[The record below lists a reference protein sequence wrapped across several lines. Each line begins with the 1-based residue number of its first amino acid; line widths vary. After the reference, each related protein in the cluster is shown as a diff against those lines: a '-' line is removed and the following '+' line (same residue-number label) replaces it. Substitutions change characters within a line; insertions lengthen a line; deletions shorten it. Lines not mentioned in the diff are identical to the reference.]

1 MKNINLMKIAK
12 EVFPLNRSLTGS
24 GTLKTLK
31 FFKKINNQISI
42 KSVKSGQKVFDWKIP
57 NEWNVNSAY
66 FEDEKKNR
74 YCDFKKNNL
83 NLLGYSVKKKGVFSY
98 NELIK
103 KIHFI
108 KNKPNAI
115 PYVTSYYKKD
125 WGFCLS
131 YRDFKK
137 INKKHKFFVNIDTK
151 LKKGL
156 MHYGE
161 LTIKGKSKKQILIV
175 SYICHP
181 SMANNELS
189 GPLVALK
196 LSKILKK
203 SKYTIKIIFIPETI
217 GAIYYI
223 EKNLNE
229 LKRNL
234 IAGINLS
241 CVGDNK
247 NFSFI
252 SSVNEN
258 TYSDLI
264 IKRVLKNQK
273 FKKFNFEKRGSN
285 ERQFG
290 CQNLNLPF
298 ITLCRSRFGDYKEY
312 HTSLDNLNII
322 SNKSLNGSVKIVK
335 KFVEEIQ
342 KNQIFTKN
350 IFCEPFL
357 FKYNLVNNVS
367 KFEKA
372 KNRDVKNICAF
383 TNKNIDTKEL
393 KNKFKIND
401 TKLKKIIKELSK
413 KKIIKE
419 FI

>member
-57 NEWNVNSAY
+57 NEWNVNFAY
-66 FEDEKKNR
+66 FEDEKKKR

-83 NLLGYSVKKKGVFSY
+83 HLIGYSVKKKGRFSY

-108 KNKPNAI
+108 KNKPNSI

-137 INKKHKFFVNIDTK
+137 LNKKQKFFVNIDTK
-151 LKKGL
+151 LKEGL

-161 LTIKGKSKKQILIV
+161 VTIKGKSKKQILIV
-175 SYICHP
+175 SYVCHP

-196 LSKILKK
+196 LSKMLKK
-203 SKYTIKIIFIPETI
+203 SKYTVKIIFIPETI

-223 EKNLNE
+223 KKNLSE

-247 NFSFI
+247 NFSYI

-273 FKKFNFEKRGSN
+273 FKKFSFEKRGSN

-298 ITLCRSRFGDYKEY
+298 VTLCRSRFGDYKEY

-322 SNKSLNGSVKIVK
+322 SNKSLNGTVKILK

-342 KNQIFTKN
+342 KNQIFIKD

-357 FKYNLVNNVS
+357 FKYNLINNIS
-367 KFEKA
+367 KFEKG
-372 KNRDVKNICAF
+372 KNRDIKNICAF

-393 KNKFKIND
+393 KNKFKINKK
-401 TKLKKIIKELSK
+401 KLKRMIKELSR

>member
-31 FFKKINNQISI
+31 IFKKINNQIII
-42 KSVKSGQKVFDWKIP
+42 KNVKSGKRVFDWKIP

-83 NLLGYSVKKKGVFSY
+83 HLLGYSVKKKGVFSY

-103 KIHFI
+103 KIYFV

-137 INKKHKFFVNIDTK
+137 LNKKHKFFVNIDTK

-175 SYICHP
+175 SYVCHP

-223 EKNLNE
+223 KKNLSE
-229 LKRNL
+229 LKKNL

-247 NFSFI
+247 NFSYI

-273 FKKFNFEKRGSN
+273 FKKFSFEKRGSN

-298 ITLCRSRFGDYKEY
+298 VTLCRSRFGDYKEY
-312 HTSLDNLNII
+312 HTSFDNLSGI
-322 SNKSLNGSVKIVK
+322 SNKSLNGTVKILK

-342 KNQIFTKN
+342 KNQIFVKD

-357 FKYNLVNNVS
+357 FKYNLINNIS
-367 KFEKA
+367 KFEKF
-372 KNRDVKNICAF
+372 KNRDIKNICAF

-393 KNKFKIND
+393 KNKFKINKI
-401 TKLKKIIKELSK
+401 KLNKMIKELSRKKIIKEL
-413 KKIIKE
+413 I
-419 FI
+419 

>member
-66 FEDEKKNR
+66 FEDEKKKR

-83 NLLGYSVKKKGVFSY
+83 HLIGYSVKKKGRFSY

-108 KNKPNAI
+108 KNKPNSI

-137 INKKHKFFVNIDTK
+137 LNKKQKFFVNIDTK
-151 LKKGL
+151 LKEGL

-161 LTIKGKSKKQILIV
+161 VTIKGKSKKQILIV
-175 SYICHP
+175 SYVCHP

-196 LSKILKK
+196 LSKMLKK
-203 SKYTIKIIFIPETI
+203 SKYTVKIIFIPETI

-223 EKNLNE
+223 KKNLSE

-247 NFSFI
+247 NFSYI

-273 FKKFNFEKRGSN
+273 FKKFSFEKRGSN

-298 ITLCRSRFGDYKEY
+298 VTLCRSRFGDYKEY

-322 SNKSLNGSVKIVK
+322 SNKSLNGTVKILK

-342 KNQIFTKN
+342 KNQIFIKD

-357 FKYNLVNNVS
+357 FKYNLINNIS
-367 KFEKA
+367 KFEKG
-372 KNRDVKNICAF
+372 KNRDIKNICAF

-393 KNKFKIND
+393 KNKFKINKK
-401 TKLKKIIKELSK
+401 KLKRMIKELSR

>member
-83 NLLGYSVKKKGVFSY
+83 HLLGYSVKKKVKLSY

-108 KNKPNAI
+108 KNKPNSI

-131 YRDFKK
+131 YKDFKK
-137 INKKHKFFVNIDTK
+137 LNKKHKFFVNIDTK

-175 SYICHP
+175 SYVCHP

-223 EKNLNE
+223 KKNLNE
-229 LKRNL
+229 LKKNL

-264 IKRVLKNQK
+264 IKRVLENQK
-273 FKKFNFEKRGSN
+273 FKKFSFEKRGSN

-298 ITLCRSRFGDYKEY
+298 VTLCRSRFGDYKEY

-335 KFVEEIQ
+335 KFVDEIQ
-342 KNQIFTKN
+342 RNQIFIKD
-350 IFCEPFL
+350 ILCEPFL
-357 FKYNLVNNVS
+357 FKYNLINNVS

-372 KNRDVKNICAF
+372 KNRDIKNICAF

-393 KNKFKIND
+393 KNKFKIKD
-401 TKLKKIIKELSK
+401 AKLKKIIKELSR

>member
-31 FFKKINNQISI
+31 IFKKINNQIMI
-42 KSVKSGQKVFDWKIP
+42 KNVKSGQRVFDWKIP

-83 NLLGYSVKKKGVFSY
+83 HLLGYSVKKKGVFSY

-103 KIHFI
+103 KIHFV

-115 PYVTSYYKKD
+115 PYVTSYFKKD

-137 INKKHKFFVNIDTK
+137 LNKKHKFFVNIDTK

-175 SYICHP
+175 SYVCHP

-223 EKNLNE
+223 KKNLSE
-229 LKRNL
+229 LKKNL

-247 NFSFI
+247 NFSYI

-273 FKKFNFEKRGSN
+273 FKKFSFEKRGSN

-298 ITLCRSRFGDYKEY
+298 VTLCRSRFGDYKEY
-312 HTSLDNLNII
+312 HTSFDNLSVI
-322 SNKSLNGSVKIVK
+322 SNKSLNGTVKILK

-342 KNQIFTKN
+342 KNQIFVKD

-357 FKYNLVNNVS
+357 FKYNLINNIS
-367 KFEKA
+367 KFEKF
-372 KNRDVKNICAF
+372 KNRDIKNICAF

-393 KNKFKIND
+393 KNKFKINKI
-401 TKLKKIIKELSK
+401 KLNKMIKELSRKKIIKEL
-413 KKIIKE
+413 I
-419 FI
+419 

>member
-24 GTLKTLK
+24 GTIKTLK
-31 FFKKINNQISI
+31 FFKKINNQIMI
-42 KSVKSGQKVFDWKIP
+42 KNVKSGQRVFDWKIP

-83 NLLGYSVKKKGVFSY
+83 HLLGYSVKKKGVFSY

-137 INKKHKFFVNIDTK
+137 LNKKQKFFVNIDTK

-175 SYICHP
+175 SYVCHP

-223 EKNLNE
+223 KKNLSE
-229 LKRNL
+229 LKKNL

-247 NFSFI
+247 NFSYI

-273 FKKFNFEKRGSN
+273 FKKFSFEKRGSN

-298 ITLCRSRFGDYKEY
+298 VTLCRSRFGDYKEY
-312 HTSLDNLNII
+312 HTSFDNLSII
-322 SNKSLNGSVKIVK
+322 SNKSLNGTVKILK

-342 KNQIFTKN
+342 KNQIFVKD

-357 FKYNLVNNVS
+357 FKYSLINNIS
-367 KFEKA
+367 KFEKF
-372 KNRDVKNICAF
+372 KNRDIKNICAF

-393 KNKFKIND
+393 KNKFKINKI
-401 TKLKKIIKELSK
+401 KLNKMIKELSRKKIIKEL
-413 KKIIKE
+413 I
-419 FI
+419 

>member
-42 KSVKSGQKVFDWKIP
+42 KNVKSGQKVFDWKIP

-83 NLLGYSVKKKGVFSY
+83 HLLGYSVKKKVKLSY

-108 KNKPNAI
+108 KNKPNSI

-131 YRDFKK
+131 YKDFKK
-137 INKKHKFFVNIDTK
+137 LNKNHKFFVNIDTK

-175 SYICHP
+175 SYVCHP

-223 EKNLNE
+223 KKNLNE
-229 LKRNL
+229 LKKNL

-264 IKRVLKNQK
+264 IKRVLENQK
-273 FKKFNFEKRGSN
+273 FKKFSFEKRGSN

-298 ITLCRSRFGDYKEY
+298 VTLCRSRFGDYKEY

-335 KFVEEIQ
+335 KFVDEIQ
-342 KNQIFTKN
+342 RNQIFIKD
-350 IFCEPFL
+350 ILCEPFL
-357 FKYNLVNNVS
+357 FKYNLINNVS

-372 KNRDVKNICAF
+372 KNRDIKNICAF

-401 TKLKKIIKELSK
+401 TKLKKIIKELSR

>member
-31 FFKKINNQISI
+31 IFKKINNQIMI
-42 KSVKSGQKVFDWKIP
+42 KNVKSGQRVFDWKIP

-83 NLLGYSVKKKGVFSY
+83 HLLGYSVKKKGVFSY

-103 KIHFI
+103 KIYFV

-137 INKKHKFFVNIDTK
+137 LNKKHKFFVNIDTK

-175 SYICHP
+175 SYVCHP

-223 EKNLNE
+223 KKNLSE
-229 LKRNL
+229 LKKNL

-247 NFSFI
+247 NFSYI

-273 FKKFNFEKRGSN
+273 FKKFSFEKRGSN

-298 ITLCRSRFGDYKEY
+298 VTLCRSRFGDYKEY
-312 HTSLDNLNII
+312 HTSFDNLSVI
-322 SNKSLNGSVKIVK
+322 SNKSLNGTVKILK

-342 KNQIFTKN
+342 KNQIFVKD

-357 FKYNLVNNVS
+357 FKYNLINNIS
-367 KFEKA
+367 KFEKF
-372 KNRDVKNICAF
+372 KNRDIKNICAF

-393 KNKFKIND
+393 KNKFKINKI
-401 TKLKKIIKELSK
+401 KLNKMIKELSRKKIIKEL
-413 KKIIKE
+413 I
-419 FI
+419 

>member
-12 EVFPLNRSLTGS
+12 EVFPLNRSLTGN
-24 GTLKTLK
+24 GTFKTLK
-31 FFKKINNQISI
+31 IFKKINNQIMI
-42 KSVKSGQKVFDWKIP
+42 KNVKSGQRVFDWKIP

-83 NLLGYSVKKKGVFSY
+83 HLLGYSVKKKGVFSY

-103 KIHFI
+103 KIHFV

-137 INKKHKFFVNIDTK
+137 LNKKHKFFVNIDTK
-151 LKKGL
+151 LKQGL

-175 SYICHP
+175 SYVCHP

-223 EKNLNE
+223 KKNLSE
-229 LKRNL
+229 LKKNL

-247 NFSFI
+247 NFSYI

-273 FKKFNFEKRGSN
+273 FKKFSFEKRGSN

-298 ITLCRSRFGDYKEY
+298 VTLCRSRFGDYKEY
-312 HTSLDNLNII
+312 HTSFDNLSVI
-322 SNKSLNGSVKIVK
+322 SNKSLNGTVKILK

-342 KNQIFTKN
+342 KNQIFVKD

-357 FKYNLVNNVS
+357 FKYNLINNIS
-367 KFEKA
+367 KFEKF
-372 KNRDVKNICAF
+372 KNRDIKNICAF

-393 KNKFKIND
+393 KNKFKINKI
-401 TKLKKIIKELSK
+401 KLNKMIKELSRKKIIKEL
-413 KKIIKE
+413 I
-419 FI
+419 

>member
-1 MKNINLMKIAK
+1 
-12 EVFPLNRSLTGS
+12 
-24 GTLKTLK
+24 
-31 FFKKINNQISI
+31 
-42 KSVKSGQKVFDWKIP
+42 
-57 NEWNVNSAY
+57 
-66 FEDEKKNR
+66 
-74 YCDFKKNNL
+74 
-83 NLLGYSVKKKGVFSY
+83 
-98 NELIK
+98 
-103 KIHFI
+103 
-108 KNKPNAI
+108 
-115 PYVTSYYKKD
+115 
-125 WGFCLS
+125 
-131 YRDFKK
+131 
-137 INKKHKFFVNIDTK
+137 
-151 LKKGL
+151 

-175 SYICHP
+175 SYVCHP

-223 EKNLNE
+223 KKNLSE
-229 LKRNL
+229 LKKNL

-247 NFSFI
+247 NFSYI

-273 FKKFNFEKRGSN
+273 FKKFSFEKRGSN

-298 ITLCRSRFGDYKEY
+298 VTLCRSRFGDYKEY
-312 HTSLDNLNII
+312 HTSFDNLSII
-322 SNKSLNGSVKIVK
+322 SNKSLNGTVKILK

-342 KNQIFTKN
+342 KNQIFVKN

-357 FKYNLVNNVS
+357 FKYSLINNIS
-367 KFEKA
+367 KFEKF
-372 KNRDVKNICAF
+372 KNRDIKNICAF
-383 TNKNIDTKEL
+383 TNKNIDKKEI
-393 KNKFKIND
+393 KNKFKIN
-401 TKLKKIIKELSK
+401 KIKINKKIKILSK

-419 FI
+419 LILKFKKIFLILLFLKKRVYLKL